1 MVICNRCDRFIRRGT
16 TPASN
21 TSRKNDI
28 RHHRETSLLKRPPQV
43 LVQTDRATDRQID
56 STSELSLVG
65 VRSDMIAIMYP
76 NGTPPPPPPPTPIQP
91 PKRRMPPAMPCGAPV
106 HMHRWYRQ
114 TERQDKTRQEKT
126 SVFPTSGNQELCLA
140 SQPLAKGVYAINLH
154 LVVGRV
160 IRGGAVVDSERP
172 ERVLGVVPAADGEHR
187 TCVYICTR
195 PTRRPSQPATCQ

>member
-28 RHHRETSLLKRPPQV
+28 RHHRETYLLKRPPQV

-76 NGTPPPPPPPTPIQP
+76 NGTPPPPPTPIPTPIHPQKTP
-91 PKRRMPPAMPCGAPV
+91 HATSHAVRCSSPYASLV
-106 HMHRWYRQ
+106 Q
-114 TERQDKTRQEKT
+114 TDRATRQDKTRQDKT
-126 SVFPTSGNQELCLA
+126 SVFPTSGNQELCLT
-140 SQPLAKGVYAINLH
+140 SQPLARGVYAICTWS
-154 LVVGRV
+154 LVGLF
-160 IRGGAVVDSERP
+160 AVEP
-172 ERVLGVVPAADGEHR
+172 
-187 TCVYICTR
+187 
-195 PTRRPSQPATCQ
+195 